1 MSSQALWYMTRGF
14 GLVALV
20 LLTVTTVLG
29 LAQVARYTRPGT
41 PRFIIAAIH
50 KNASLLAVVAIAIHV
65 TTAVL
70 DTYAPVHL
78 IDVFIP
84 LASKYRPVWTGLGAL
99 AFDLMLAVVVTSLLR
114 NRIGHRAWRAVH
126 LAAYASWP
134 VAVLHGLGTGSDSKL
149 GWVLFVYV
157 VCTIAVVGA
166 LWWRLAQSWSPLRP
180 GVRGTAIAASVA
192 VPLAMAAWAANGPTK
207 AGWARRA
214 GTPPSLLAGTASASA
229 APTTGGVNA
238 AAERLSVPFEARFE
252 GSQAESGPGGG
263 GLITVTITGTF
274 TDNTAGVFE
283 LVLTGQPAEGGGVEL
298 TGSELTVGTAG
309 DPSQYRGQVS
319 ELEGD
324 TVVASV
330 SSSSGSSATVVIEV
344 RQAGEGAVAGR
355 IRLQ

>member
-1 MSSQALWYMTRGF
+1 LSSQALWYTTRGF

-29 LAQVARYTRPGT
+29 LAEVARYARPGT
-41 PRFIIAAIH
+41 PRFVVAALH

-70 DTYAPVHL
+70 DTFAPIHL
-78 IDVFIP
+78 IDVFVP

-99 AFDLMLAVVVTSLLR
+99 AFDLMLAVIVTSLLR
-114 NRIGHRAWRAVH
+114 NRIGQRAWRAVH
-126 LAAYASWP
+126 WAAYASWP

-157 VCTIAVVGA
+157 ACTVAVVAA
-166 LWWRLAQSWSPLRP
+166 LWWRLAKAWSPVRP

-192 VPLAMAAWAANGPTK
+192 VPLAIAAWAASGPTK

-214 GTPPSLLAGTASASA
+214 GTPPSLLASSSA
-229 APTTGGVNA
+229 ASTIPAARGPVTPTKV
-238 AAERLSVPFEARFE
+238 LSLPFEARFE

-263 GLITVTITGTF
+263 GLVTVTISGTF
-274 TDNTAGVFE
+274 TDNTSGVFE

-319 ELEGD
+319 QLDGE

-344 RQAGEGAVAGR
+344 RQAGGGAVAGR
-355 IRLQ
+355 IRVQ